1 MKSLI
6 EFNPALWMHDVLGIP
21 PHDWQKTFLLAPRG
35 ASIAVLTARQVGKTT
50 AAAVGMAHSAV
61 FMPGSLSVVAC
72 PTQNQSAEALRKVRD
87 MVLMAGAELTTENK
101 YSLELANR
109 SRVLALPGTE
119 ESIRGLTVDA
129 WIVADEAARLD
140 PAIMAALHPM
150 RTQRPD
156 ARFAMLSTA
165 WSRTDPFWSAWEND
179 DWVRIRATIDVEP
192 NLIAPEVLERA
203 RRQLSADDFKREYL
217 GVPAGSQ
224 VSPFTY
230 DLYERATQTPVH
242 RNMWDFFKPHI
253 IAHDVGHTKD
263 RSTAVVGGPSPLAP
277 GLIGM
282 REFEELPQG
291 LSGNTR
297 ADALAMIDS
306 RYPKALIIVDLSY
319 DPSYADILVE
329 RFGERVIGLQITSTG
344 DTMDNWEVR
353 QLKSGRILVYK
364 VSRTYLLD
372 LLLREMQNE
381 TVRILHGANS
391 LRAYEQLM
399 RLEIEFKQN
408 RMVYKCPV
416 GHHDDLAMS
425 CAMLVWAAQH
435 PHLQRWCW
443 PLERRAR
450 PANDLRPVLQDG
462 RSPRLGPVRSKP
474 DYLRCP

>member
-1 MKSLI
+1 MKTVR
-6 EFNPALWMHDVLGIP
+6 EAAYRVNPALWMHDVLGIP
-21 PHDWQKTFLLAPRG
+21 PHEWQKTFLLAPRG

-101 YSLELANR
+101 YSIELANR

-165 WSRTDPFWSAWEND
+165 WSRTDPFWSAWENE
-179 DWVRIRATIDVEP
+179 DWVRIRATTDVEP

-230 DLYERATQTPVH
+230 DLYERATQAPVA
-242 RNMWDFFKPHI
+242 RNMYDFFRPHI
-253 IAHDVGHTKD
+253 IAHDVGHKKD
-263 RSTAVVGGPSPLAP
+263 RSTAVVGGPSSLAP
-277 GLIGM
+277 GVIGL
-282 REFEELPQG
+282 RDFGELPQG
-291 LSGNTR
+291 S
-297 ADALAMIDS
+297 D
-306 RYPKALIIVDLSY
+306 
-319 DPSYADILVE
+319 
-329 RFGERVIGLQITSTG
+329 
-344 DTMDNWEVR
+344 
-353 QLKSGRILVYK
+353 
-364 VSRTYLLD
+364 
-372 LLLREMQNE
+372 
-381 TVRILHGANS
+381 H
-391 LRAYEQLM
+391 
-399 RLEIEFKQN
+399 
-408 RMVYKCPV
+408 
-416 GHHDDLAMS
+416 
-425 CAMLVWAAQH
+425 
-435 PHLQRWCW
+435 
-443 PLERRAR
+443 RRSE
-450 PANDLRPVLQDG
+450 L
-462 RSPRLGPVRSKP
+462 
-474 DYLRCP
+474 

>member
-1 MKSLI
+1 MNMDREIAYRLD
-6 EFNPALWMHDVLGIP
+6 PVLWAREVLEIA
-21 PHDWQKTFLLAPRG
+21 PHDWQRTFLGAPRG

-50 AAAVGMAHSAV
+50 AAAIGMAHSAV
-61 FMPGSLSVVAC
+61 FMPGSLSVVEC
-72 PTQNQSAEALRKVRD
+72 PTQNQSAEALRKVRE
-87 MVLMAGAELTTENK
+87 MVLKAGTELTTDNVFR
-101 YSLELANR
+101 LELANG
-109 SRVLALPGTE
+109 SRVRALPGKQ

-129 WIVADEAARLD
+129 WIVADEAAQLGPD
-140 PAIMAALHPM
+140 IMAALHPM
-150 RTQRPD
+150 RTQRPN

-165 WSRTDPFWSAWEND
+165 WSRTDPFWSVWEND
-179 DWVRIRATIDVEP
+179 DPSWMRIRATIDVEP
-192 NLIAPEVLERA
+192 NLVTPEALKKA

-224 VSPFTY
+224 VSPFTSE
-230 DLYERATQTPVH
+230 LYERATQTPVH
-242 RNMWDFFKPHI
+242 RNMWDFFRPHI

-263 RSTAVVGGPSPLAP
+263 RSTAVIGGPSPLVP

-282 REFEELPQG
+282 KGFEELPQG

-306 RYPKALIIVDLSY
+306 RYPKGLIIVDLSF

-344 DTMDNWEVR
+344 DTIDNWEVR
-353 QLKSGRILVYK
+353 QLKRGRILVYK

-381 TVRILHGANS
+381 MVRILHGANS
-391 LRAYEQLM
+391 GRAYEQLT

-425 CAMLVWAAQH
+425 CAMLAWAAQH
-435 PHLQRWCW
+435 PHLEWWCR
-443 PLERRAR
+443 PLERRPARSAR
-450 PANDLRPVLQDG
+450 PKITSNAWT
-462 RSPRLGPVRSKP
+462 
-474 DYLRCP
+474 

>member
-1 MKSLI
+1 MNTHREI
-6 EFNPALWMHDVLGIP
+6 AYRIDPALWMHEVLGIP
-21 PHDWQKTFLLAPRG
+21 PHDWQKTFLLAPQG

-165 WSRTDPFWSAWEND
+165 WSRTDPFWSAWENE
-179 DWVRIRATIDVEP
+179 DWVRIRATTDVEP

-253 IAHDVGHTKD
+253 IAHDVGHKKD

-277 GLIGM
+277 GVIGM

-306 RYPKALIIVDLSY
+306 RYHKALIIVDLSY

-344 DTMDNWEVR
+344 DTLDNWEVR
-353 QLKSGRILVYK
+353 QLKRGRILVYK

-381 TVRILHGANS
+381 TIRILPGANS

-425 CAMLVWAAQH
+425 CAMLVWAAHH

-443 PLERRAR
+443 PLEQRAR
-450 PANDLRPVLQDG
+450 PKRPAP
-462 RSPRLGPVRSKP
+462 SALGWT
-474 DYLRCP
+474 

>member
-1 MKSLI
+1 MNTVR
-6 EFNPALWMHDVLGIP
+6 EAAYRVNPALWMHDVLGIP

-224 VSPFTY
+224 VSPFTSE
-230 DLYERATQTPVH
+230 LYERATQTPVQ
-242 RNMWDFFKPHI
+242 RNMYDFFKPHI

-306 RYPKALIIVDLSY
+306 RYHKALIIVDLSY

-344 DTMDNWEVR
+344 DTLDNWEPR
-353 QLKSGRILVYK
+353 QLKRGRILVYK

-381 TVRILHGANS
+381 TIRILPGANS

-425 CAMLVWAAQH
+425 CAMLVWAAHH

-443 PLERRAR
+443 PLEQRAR
-450 PANDLRPVLQDG
+450 PKRPAPSASG
-462 RSPRLGPVRSKP
+462 WT
-474 DYLRCP
+474 

>member
-1 MKSLI
+1 MMNTHREIAYRLD
-6 EFNPALWMHDVLGIP
+6 PVLWAREVLRIA
-21 PHDWQKTFLLAPRG
+21 PHAWQQGFLRAERG

-150 RTQRPD
+150 RTQCPN

-179 DWVRIRATIDVEP
+179 DWMHIRATIDVEP
-192 NLIAPEVLERA
+192 NLIAPEVLEKA
-203 RRQLSADDFKREYL
+203 RRLLSEDDFKREYL
-217 GVPAGSQ
+217 GIPAGSQ
-224 VSPFTY
+224 VSPFTLE
-230 DLYERATQTPVH
+230 LYNRATQAAVH

-253 IAHDVGHTKD
+253 IAHDVGHKKD
-263 RSTAVVGGPSPLAP
+263 RSTAVIGGPSPLAP

-282 REFEELPQG
+282 KEFKELPQG
-291 LSGNTR
+291 LSGNAR
-297 ADALAMIDS
+297 ADALAMIGS
-306 RYPKALIIVDLSY
+306 RYPRALIIADLSY

-329 RFGERVIGLQITSTG
+329 RFGERVIGLHITGTG
-344 DTMDNWEVR
+344 DTIDNCEVR
-353 QLKSGRILVYK
+353 QLKRGRILVYK
-364 VSRTYLLD
+364 VRRSYLLD

-381 TVRILHGANS
+381 TVRILDGDKS
-391 LRAYEQLM
+391 FPAYQQLM
-399 RLEIEFKQN
+399 QLEIDFKQN

-416 GHHDDLAMS
+416 RHHDDLAMS
-425 CAMLVWAAQH
+425 CAMVVWAAQH
-435 PHLQRWCW
+435 PHLPRWCW
-443 PLERRAR
+443 ALEPQVHRSKR
-450 PANDLRPVLQDG
+450 PAP
-462 RSPRLGPVRSKP
+462 SALGWT
-474 DYLRCP
+474 

>member
-1 MKSLI
+1 MNTHR
-6 EFNPALWMHDVLGIP
+6 EVAYRVNPALWMQDVLGIP
-21 PHDWQKTFLLAPRG
+21 PHDWQKTFLLAPQG

-50 AAAVGMAHSAV
+50 AAAVGMAHSAL

-179 DWVRIRATIDVEP
+179 DWIRIRATIDVEP

-203 RRQLSADDFKREYL
+203 QRQLSADDFKREYL

-224 VSPFTY
+224 VSPFTCE
-230 DLYERATQTPVH
+230 LYQRATQTPVH
-242 RNMWDFFKPHI
+242 MWDCFKFHI

-263 RSTAVVGGPSPLAP
+263 RSTAVIGGSNIRAP
-277 GLIGM
+277 GLTGM
-282 REFEELPQG
+282 KGFEELPQG

-306 RYPKALIIVDLSY
+306 RYPASLIIADLSY

-329 RFGERVIGLQITSTG
+329 RFGERVVGVQITSTG
-344 DTMDNWEVR
+344 DTIDNLEVR
-353 QLKSGRILVYK
+353 QLKSGWILVYK

-381 TVRILHGANS
+381 MVRILHGANS
-391 LRAYEQLM
+391 VRAYQQLM
-399 RLEIEFKQN
+399 QLEIEFKQN

-435 PHLQRWCW
+435 PHLTRWCW

-450 PANDLRPVLQDG
+450 PVKRRAFSASG
-462 RSPRLGPVRSKP
+462 WT
-474 DYLRCP
+474 